1 MYKMKKN
8 CFKNFMSGQ
17 FIMKMI
23 LMLVAVVTGGGMMA
37 VADLVE
43 PQIGD
48 EGVNPASKETV
59 AAKEPVDPNANDRLS
74 PGGNKDG
81 QELTGSQASSTQ
93 LREGGLLDKEWDS
106 EIVKFYPFKTPL
118 LSIVRRMAKTVN
130 IKNWSI
136 SHQRVG
142 GETLDGQVIQKI
154 ETADTIEI
162 NSTNFSGSIRP
173 FYKGTTVF
181 ASGVSGYAPGS
192 QTKTEG
198 TLMLYVIEANG
209 KKAVM
214 QAVNGK
220 PKVSG
225 DTRDN
230 LDNMTC
236 PEIPVGTTFLA
247 GASAASESQLTI
259 TPENFQPRE
268 KEVYVQKKLLNIVFT
283 DDYEKVK
290 KEQPITVADLKT
302 DAIIKYN
309 LRAERTYLLGC
320 KSRFKAETG
329 DGQIE
334 DVYTSEGIINQLTNT
349 YSIGD
354 TYTLG
359 DMIAISKLQFT
370 EFSENDR
377 CFAFCGKNAIERLEN
392 IKLEGSH
399 QNDFINHNEFD
410 LTFKRFKDTFGSI
423 DFVWTQTLDLMGMS
437 DFMVIFDPKASRR
450 YVKIGKKEQTNDMSK
465 GGGEVRD
472 AKRWIHQ
479 EADSVALRGYNSI
492 LVGPADKIAKIA
504 TESLGAIISAKEL
517 PKTPS
522 KGMKVALTQ
531 DYTLK
536 GANSPTDDVK
546 YEAGTVLYYTGTAWT
561 LYAGQDTAQ

>member
-1 MYKMKKN
+1 MKKVMN
-8 CFKNFMSGQ
+8 YFSFQSVL
-17 FIMKMI
+17 KMVLI
-23 LMLVAVVTGGGMMA
+23 LLAVATGGGVLA
-37 VADLVE
+37 LADNVE
-43 PQIGD
+43 PQIGN
-48 EGVNPASKETV
+48 EGVEPASKETV
-59 AAKEPVDPNANDRLS
+59 EAKEPVNPDTNDRLS
-74 PGGNKDG
+74 PGGKKDG
-81 QELTGSQASSTQ
+81 QDLTGSQASSTQ

-106 EIVKFYPFKTPL
+106 EIVKFYPFKTPI

-130 IKNWSI
+130 IKNWSV

-142 GETLDGQVIQKI
+142 GETLDGQVTQKI
-154 ETADTIEI
+154 VAGDTVEI

-173 FYKGTTVF
+173 FYKGTTVIV
-181 ASGVSGYAPGS
+181 SGVPGYKEGS
-192 QTKTEG
+192 KTKTEG

-214 QAVNGK
+214 QAVNGI
-220 PKVSG
+220 PKNEG
-225 DTRDN
+225 DTREN

-236 PEIPVGTTFLA
+236 PEIPVGTTLLA
-247 GASAASESQLTI
+247 ASSAASESQLTI

-268 KEVYVQKKLLNIVFT
+268 KSVYVQKKLLNIVFT

-309 LRAERTYLLGC
+309 LRAERTYLMGI

-349 YSIGD
+349 YAIGD
-354 TYTLG
+354 EYTLS
-359 DMIAISKLQFT
+359 DLIAISKLQFT

-410 LTFKRFKDTFGSI
+410 LSFKRFKDTFGSL
-423 DFVWTQTLDLMGMS
+423 DFIWAQTLDLMGMS

-450 YVKIGKKEQTNDMSK
+450 YVKIGKREQTNDMSK

-492 LVGPADKIAKIA
+492 LVGPASKINKIA
-504 TESLGAIISAKEL
+504 TESLGAIISAAKL
-517 PKTPS
+517 PATPA
-522 KGMKVALTQ
+522 KGMKVALTK
-531 DYTLK
+531 DYVNGET
-536 GANSPTDDVK
+536 T
-546 YEAGTVLYYTGTAWT
+546 YEAGTVYYYDGSAWSV
-561 LYAGQDTAQ
+561 YAGQDVAA

>member
-1 MYKMKKN
+1 MNYFSFQSVLKMV
-8 CFKNFMSGQ
+8 
-17 FIMKMI
+17 
-23 LMLVAVVTGGGMMA
+23 LMLLAVATGGGVLA
-37 VADLVE
+37 LADNVE
-43 PQIGD
+43 PQIGN
-48 EGVNPASKETV
+48 EGVEPASKETV
-59 AAKEPVDPNANDRLS
+59 EAKEPVNPDTNDRLS
-74 PGGNKDG
+74 PGGKKDG
-81 QELTGSQASSTQ
+81 QDLTGSPASSTQ

-106 EIVKFYPFKTPL
+106 EIVKFYPFKTPI

-130 IKNWSI
+130 IKNWSV

-142 GETLDGQVIQKI
+142 GETLDGQVTQKI
-154 ETADTIEI
+154 VAGDTVEI

-173 FYKGTTVF
+173 FYKGTTVIV
-181 ASGVSGYAPGS
+181 SGVPGYKEGS
-192 QTKTEG
+192 KTKTEG

-214 QAVNGK
+214 QAVNGI
-220 PKVSG
+220 PKNEG
-225 DTRDN
+225 DTREN

-236 PEIPVGTTFLA
+236 PEIPVGTTLLA
-247 GASAASESQLTI
+247 ASSAASESQLTI

-268 KEVYVQKKLLNIVFT
+268 KSVYVQKKLLNIVFT

-309 LRAERTYLLGC
+309 LRAERTYLMGI

-349 YSIGD
+349 YAIGD
-354 TYTLG
+354 EYTLS
-359 DMIAISKLQFT
+359 DLIAISKLQFT

-410 LTFKRFKDTFGSI
+410 LSFKRFKDTFGSL
-423 DFVWTQTLDLMGMS
+423 DFIWAQTLDLMGMS

-450 YVKIGKKEQTNDMSK
+450 YVKIGKREQTNDMSK

-492 LVGPADKIAKIA
+492 LVGPASKINKIA
-504 TESLGAIISAKEL
+504 TESLGAIISAAEL
-517 PKTPS
+517 PATPA
-522 KGMKVALTQ
+522 KGMKVALTK
-531 DYTLK
+531 DYVNGET
-536 GANSPTDDVK
+536 T
-546 YEAGTVLYYTGTAWT
+546 YEAGTVYYYDGSAWSV
-561 LYAGQDTAQ
+561 YAGQDVAA

>member
-1 MYKMKKN
+1 MKKVMN
-8 CFKNFMSGQ
+8 YFSFQSVL
-17 FIMKMI
+17 KMV
-23 LMLVAVVTGGGMMA
+23 LMLLAVATGGGVLA
-37 VADLVE
+37 LADNVE
-43 PQIGD
+43 PQIGN
-48 EGVNPASKETV
+48 EGVEPASKETV
-59 AAKEPVDPNANDRLS
+59 EAKEPVNPDTNDRLS
-74 PGGNKDG
+74 PGGKKDG
-81 QELTGSQASSTQ
+81 QDLTGSQASSTQ

-106 EIVKFYPFKTPL
+106 EIVKFYPFKTPI

-130 IKNWSI
+130 IKNWSV

-142 GETLDGQVIQKI
+142 GETLDGQVTQKI
-154 ETADTIEI
+154 VAGDTVEI

-173 FYKGTTVF
+173 FYKGTTVIV
-181 ASGVSGYAPGS
+181 SGVPGYKEGS
-192 QTKTEG
+192 KTKTEG

-214 QAVNGK
+214 QAVNGI
-220 PKVSG
+220 PKNEG
-225 DTRDN
+225 DTREN

-236 PEIPVGTTFLA
+236 PEIPVGTTLLA
-247 GASAASESQLTI
+247 ASSATSESQLTI

-268 KEVYVQKKLLNIVFT
+268 KSVYVQKKLLNIVFT

-309 LRAERTYLLGC
+309 LRAERTYLMGI

-349 YSIGD
+349 YAIGD
-354 TYTLG
+354 EYTLS
-359 DMIAISKLQFT
+359 DLIAISKLQFT

-410 LTFKRFKDTFGSI
+410 LSFKRFKDTFGSL
-423 DFVWTQTLDLMGMS
+423 DFIWAQTLDLMGMS

-450 YVKIGKKEQTNDMSK
+450 YVKIGKREQTNDMSK

-492 LVGPADKIAKIA
+492 LVGPASKINKIA
-504 TESLGAIISAKEL
+504 TESLGAIISAAKL
-517 PKTPS
+517 PATPA
-522 KGMKVALTQ
+522 KGMKVALTK
-531 DYTLK
+531 DYVNDET
-536 GANSPTDDVK
+536 T
-546 YEAGTVLYYTGTAWT
+546 YEAGTVYYYDGSAWSV
-561 LYAGQDTAQ
+561 YAGQDVAA

>member
-1 MYKMKKN
+1 MKKVMN
-8 CFKNFMSGQ
+8 YFSFQSVL
-17 FIMKMI
+17 KMV
-23 LMLVAVVTGGGMMA
+23 LMLLAVATGGGVLA
-37 VADLVE
+37 LADNVE
-43 PQIGD
+43 PQIGN
-48 EGVNPASKETV
+48 EGVEPASKETV
-59 AAKEPVDPNANDRLS
+59 EAKEPVNPEGNDRLS
-74 PGGNKDG
+74 PGGKKDG
-81 QELTGSQASSTQ
+81 QDLTGSQASSTQ

-106 EIVKFYPFKTPL
+106 EIVKFYPFKTPI

-130 IKNWSI
+130 IKNWSV
-136 SHQRVG
+136 SHKRVG
-142 GETLDGQVIQKI
+142 GETLDGQVTQKI
-154 ETADTIEI
+154 VAGDTVEI

-173 FYKGTTVF
+173 FYKGTTVIV
-181 ASGVSGYAPGS
+181 SGVPGYKEGS
-192 QTKTEG
+192 KTKTEG

-214 QAVNGK
+214 QAVNGI
-220 PKVSG
+220 PKNEG
-225 DTRDN
+225 DTREN

-236 PEIPVGTTFLA
+236 PEIPVGTTLLA
-247 GASAASESQLTI
+247 ASSAASESQLTI

-268 KEVYVQKKLLNIVFT
+268 KSVYVQKKLLNIVFT

-309 LRAERTYLLGC
+309 LRAERTYLMGI

-349 YSIGD
+349 YAIGD
-354 TYTLG
+354 EYTLS
-359 DMIAISKLQFT
+359 DLIAISKLQFT

-410 LTFKRFKDTFGSI
+410 LSFKRFKDTFGSL
-423 DFVWTQTLDLMGMS
+423 DFIWAQTLDLMGMS

-450 YVKIGKKEQTNDMSK
+450 YVKIGKREQTNDMSK

-492 LVGPADKIAKIA
+492 LVGPASKINKIA
-504 TESLGAIISAKEL
+504 TESLGAIISAAKL
-517 PKTPS
+517 PATPA
-522 KGMKVALTQ
+522 KGMKVALTK
-531 DYTLK
+531 DYVNGET
-536 GANSPTDDVK
+536 T
-546 YEAGTVLYYTGTAWT
+546 YEAGTVYYYDGSAWSV
-561 LYAGQDTAQ
+561 YAGQDVAA

>member
-1 MYKMKKN
+1 MNYFSFQSVLKMV
-8 CFKNFMSGQ
+8 
-17 FIMKMI
+17 
-23 LMLVAVVTGGGMMA
+23 LMLLAVATGGGVLA
-37 VADLVE
+37 LADNVE
-43 PQIGD
+43 PQIGN
-48 EGVNPASKETV
+48 EGVEPASKETV
-59 AAKEPVDPNANDRLS
+59 EAKEPVNPDTNDRLS
-74 PGGNKDG
+74 PGGKKDG
-81 QELTGSQASSTQ
+81 QDLTGSQASSTQ

-106 EIVKFYPFKTPL
+106 EIVKFYPFKTPI

-130 IKNWSI
+130 IKNWSV

-142 GETLDGQVIQKI
+142 GETLDGQVTQKI
-154 ETADTIEI
+154 VAGDTVEI

-173 FYKGTTVF
+173 FYKGTTVIVT
-181 ASGVSGYAPGS
+181 GVPGYKEGS
-192 QTKTEG
+192 KTKTEG

-214 QAVNGK
+214 QAVNGI
-220 PKVSG
+220 PKNEG
-225 DTRDN
+225 DTREN

-236 PEIPVGTTFLA
+236 PEIPVGTTLLA
-247 GASAASESQLTI
+247 ASSAASESQLTI

-268 KEVYVQKKLLNIVFT
+268 KSVYVQKKLLNIVFT

-309 LRAERTYLLGC
+309 LRAERTYLMGI

-349 YSIGD
+349 YAIGD
-354 TYTLG
+354 EYTLS
-359 DMIAISKLQFT
+359 DLIAISKLQFT

-410 LTFKRFKDTFGSI
+410 LSFKRFKDTFGSL
-423 DFVWTQTLDLMGMS
+423 DFIWAQTLDLMGMS

-450 YVKIGKKEQTNDMSK
+450 YVKIGKREQTNDMSK

-492 LVGPADKIAKIA
+492 LVGPASKINKIA
-504 TESLGAIISAKEL
+504 TESLGAIISAAEL
-517 PKTPS
+517 PATPA
-522 KGMKVALTQ
+522 KGMKVALTK
-531 DYTLK
+531 DYVNGET
-536 GANSPTDDVK
+536 T
-546 YEAGTVLYYTGTAWT
+546 YEAGTVYYYDGSAWSV
-561 LYAGQDTAQ
+561 YAGQDVAA

>member
-17 FIMKMI
+17 FVFKMI
-23 LMLVAVVTGGGMMA
+23 LMLLAVVTGGGVMA
-37 VADLVE
+37 TADLVE

-81 QELTGSQASSTQ
+81 QDLTGSQASSTQ
-93 LREGGLLDKEWDS
+93 LREGGMLDKEWDS

-142 GETLDGQVIQKI
+142 GETLDGQIIQKI

-162 NSTNFSGSIRP
+162 NPTNFSGSIRP

-504 TESLGAIISAKEL
+504 TESLGVIISAKEL
-517 PKTPS
+517 PKNPS

>member
-1 MYKMKKN
+1 MKKVMN
-8 CFKNFMSGQ
+8 YFSFQSVL
-17 FIMKMI
+17 KMV
-23 LMLVAVVTGGGMMA
+23 LMLLAVATGGGVLA
-37 VADLVE
+37 LADNVE
-43 PQIGD
+43 PQIGN
-48 EGVNPASKETV
+48 EGVDPASKETV
-59 AAKEPVDPNANDRLS
+59 DAKEPVNPDTNDRLS
-74 PGGNKDG
+74 PGGKKDG
-81 QELTGSQASSTQ
+81 QDLTGSQASSTQ

-106 EIVKFYPFKTPL
+106 EIVKFYPFKTPI

-130 IKNWSI
+130 IKNWSV

-142 GETLDGQVIQKI
+142 GETLDGQVTQKI
-154 ETADTIEI
+154 VAGDTVEI

-173 FYKGTTVF
+173 FYKGTTVIV
-181 ASGVSGYAPGS
+181 SGVPGYKEGS
-192 QTKTEG
+192 KTKTEG

-214 QAVNGK
+214 QAVNGI
-220 PKVSG
+220 PKNEG
-225 DTRDN
+225 DTREN

-236 PEIPVGTTFLA
+236 PEIPVGTTLLA
-247 GASAASESQLTI
+247 ASSAASESQLTI

-268 KEVYVQKKLLNIVFT
+268 KSVYVQKKLLNIVFT

-309 LRAERTYLLGC
+309 LRAERTYLMGI

-349 YSIGD
+349 YAIGD
-354 TYTLG
+354 EYTLS
-359 DMIAISKLQFT
+359 DLIAISKLQFT

-410 LTFKRFKDTFGSI
+410 LSFKRFKDTFGSL
-423 DFVWTQTLDLMGMS
+423 DFIWAQTLDLMGMS

-450 YVKIGKKEQTNDMSK
+450 YVKIGKREQTNDMSK

-492 LVGPADKIAKIA
+492 LVGPASKINKIA
-504 TESLGAIISAKEL
+504 TEFFGAIISAAAL
-517 PKTPS
+517 PATPS
-522 KGMKVALTQ
+522 KGMKVALTK
-531 DYTLK
+531 DYVNGET
-536 GANSPTDDVK
+536 T
-546 YEAGTVLYYTGTAWT
+546 YEAGTVYYYDGSAWSVYTG
-561 LYAGQDTAQ
+561 QDVAA

>member
-1 MYKMKKN
+1 MKKVMN
-8 CFKNFMSGQ
+8 YFSFQSVL
-17 FIMKMI
+17 KMV
-23 LMLVAVVTGGGMMA
+23 LMLLAVVTGGGVLA
-37 VADLVE
+37 LADNVE
-43 PQIGD
+43 PQIGN
-48 EGVNPASKETV
+48 EGVEPASKETV
-59 AAKEPVDPNANDRLS
+59 EAKEPVNPEGNDRLS
-74 PGGNKDG
+74 PGGKKDG
-81 QELTGSQASSTQ
+81 QDLTGSQASSTQ

-106 EIVKFYPFKTPL
+106 EIVKFYPFKTPI

-130 IKNWSI
+130 IKNWSV

-142 GETLDGQVIQKI
+142 GETLDGQVTQKI
-154 ETADTIEI
+154 VAGDTVEI

-173 FYKGTTVF
+173 FYKGTTVIV
-181 ASGVSGYAPGS
+181 SGVPGYKEGS
-192 QTKTEG
+192 KTKTEG

-214 QAVNGK
+214 QAVNGI
-220 PKVSG
+220 PKNEG
-225 DTRDN
+225 DTREN

-236 PEIPVGTTFLA
+236 PEIPVGTTLLA
-247 GASAASESQLTI
+247 ASSAASESQLTI

-268 KEVYVQKKLLNIVFT
+268 KSVYVQKKLLNIVFT

-309 LRAERTYLLGC
+309 LRAERTYLMGI

-349 YSIGD
+349 YAIGD
-354 TYTLG
+354 EYTLS
-359 DMIAISKLQFT
+359 DLIAISKLQFT

-410 LTFKRFKDTFGSI
+410 LSFKRFKDTFGSL
-423 DFVWTQTLDLMGMS
+423 DFIWAQTLDLMGMS

-450 YVKIGKKEQTNDMSK
+450 YVKIGKREQTNDMSK

-492 LVGPADKIAKIA
+492 LVGPASKINKIA
-504 TESLGAIISAKEL
+504 TESLGAIISAAEL
-517 PKTPS
+517 PATPT
-522 KGMKVALTQ
+522 KGMKVALTK
-531 DYTLK
+531 DYTK
-536 GANSPTDDVK
+536 GETT
-546 YEAGTVLYYTGTAWT
+546 YEAGTVYYYDGSAWSV
-561 LYAGQDTAQ
+561 YAGQDVAA

>member
-1 MYKMKKN
+1 MKKVMN
-8 CFKNFMSGQ
+8 YFSFQSVL
-17 FIMKMI
+17 KMV
-23 LMLVAVVTGGGMMA
+23 LMLLAVATGGGVLA
-37 VADLVE
+37 LADNVE
-43 PQIGD
+43 PQIGN
-48 EGVNPASKETV
+48 EGVEPASKETV
-59 AAKEPVDPNANDRLS
+59 EAKEPVNPEGNDRLS
-74 PGGNKDG
+74 PGGKKDG
-81 QELTGSQASSTQ
+81 QDLTGSQASSTQ

-106 EIVKFYPFKTPL
+106 EIVKFYPFKTPI

-130 IKNWSI
+130 IKNWSV

-142 GETLDGQVIQKI
+142 GETLDGQVTQKI
-154 ETADTIEI
+154 VAGDTVEI

-173 FYKGTTVF
+173 FYKGTTVIV
-181 ASGVSGYAPGS
+181 SGVPGYKEGS
-192 QTKTEG
+192 KTKTEG

-214 QAVNGK
+214 QAVNGI
-220 PKVSG
+220 PKNEG
-225 DTRDN
+225 DTREN

-236 PEIPVGTTFLA
+236 PEIPVGTTLLA
-247 GASAASESQLTI
+247 ASSAASESQLTI

-268 KEVYVQKKLLNIVFT
+268 KSVYVQKKLLNIVFT

-290 KEQPITVADLKT
+290 KKQPITVADLKT

-309 LRAERTYLLGC
+309 LRAERTYLMGI

-349 YSIGD
+349 YAIGD
-354 TYTLG
+354 EYTLS
-359 DMIAISKLQFT
+359 DLIAISKLQFT

-410 LTFKRFKDTFGSI
+410 LSFKRFKDTFGSL
-423 DFVWTQTLDLMGMS
+423 DFIWAQTLDLMGMS

-450 YVKIGKKEQTNDMSK
+450 YVKIGKREQTNDMSK

-492 LVGPADKIAKIA
+492 LVGPASKINKIA
-504 TESLGAIISAKEL
+504 TESFGAIISAAEL
-517 PKTPS
+517 PATPA
-522 KGMKVALTQ
+522 KGMKVALTK
-531 DYTLK
+531 DYVNGET
-536 GANSPTDDVK
+536 T
-546 YEAGTVLYYTGTAWT
+546 YEAGTVYYYDGSAWSVYTG
-561 LYAGQDTAQ
+561 QDVAV

>member
-1 MYKMKKN
+1 MKKVMN
-8 CFKNFMSGQ
+8 YFSFQSVL
-17 FIMKMI
+17 KMV
-23 LMLVAVVTGGGMMA
+23 LMLLAVATGGGVLA
-37 VADLVE
+37 LADNVE
-43 PQIGD
+43 PQIGN
-48 EGVNPASKETV
+48 EGVEPASKETV
-59 AAKEPVDPNANDRLS
+59 EAKEPVNPEGNDRLS
-74 PGGNKDG
+74 PGGKKDG
-81 QELTGSQASSTQ
+81 QNLTGSQASSTQ

-106 EIVKFYPFKTPL
+106 EIVKFYPFKTPI

-130 IKNWSI
+130 IKNWSV

-142 GETLDGQVIQKI
+142 GETLDGQVTQKI
-154 ETADTIEI
+154 VAGDTVEI

-173 FYKGTTVF
+173 FYKGTTVIV
-181 ASGVSGYAPGS
+181 SGVPGYKEGS
-192 QTKTEG
+192 KTKTEG

-214 QAVNGK
+214 QAVNGI
-220 PKVSG
+220 PKNEG
-225 DTRDN
+225 DTREN

-236 PEIPVGTTFLA
+236 PEIPVGTTLLA
-247 GASAASESQLTI
+247 ASSAASESQLTI

-268 KEVYVQKKLLNIVFT
+268 KSVYVQKKLLNIVFT

-309 LRAERTYLLGC
+309 LRAERTYLMGI

-349 YSIGD
+349 YAIGD
-354 TYTLG
+354 EYTLS
-359 DMIAISKLQFT
+359 DLIAISKLQFT

-399 QNDFINHNEFD
+399 RNDFINHNEFD
-410 LTFKRFKDTFGSI
+410 LSFKRFKDTFGSL
-423 DFVWTQTLDLMGMS
+423 DFIWAQTLDLMGMS

-450 YVKIGKKEQTNDMSK
+450 YVKIGKREQTNDMSK

-492 LVGPADKIAKIA
+492 LVGPASKINKIA
-504 TESLGAIISAKEL
+504 TESLGAIISAAKL
-517 PKTPS
+517 PATPAE
-522 KGMKVALTQ
+522 GMKVALTK
-531 DYTLK
+531 DYVNGET
-536 GANSPTDDVK
+536 T
-546 YEAGTVLYYTGTAWT
+546 YEAGTVYYYDGSAWSV
-561 LYAGQDTAQ
+561 YAGQDVAA

>member
-1 MYKMKKN
+1 MKKVMN
-8 CFKNFMSGQ
+8 YFSFQSVL
-17 FIMKMI
+17 KMA
-23 LMLVAVVTGGGMMA
+23 LMLLAVATGGGVLA
-37 VADLVE
+37 LADNVE
-43 PQIGD
+43 PQIGN
-48 EGVNPASKETV
+48 EGVEPASKETV
-59 AAKEPVDPNANDRLS
+59 EAKEPVNPDTNDRLS
-74 PGGNKDG
+74 PGGKKDG
-81 QELTGSQASSTQ
+81 QDLTGSQASSTQ

-106 EIVKFYPFKTPL
+106 EIVKFYPFKTPI

-130 IKNWSI
+130 IKNWSV

-142 GETLDGQVIQKI
+142 GETLDGQVTQKI
-154 ETADTIEI
+154 VAGDTVEI

-173 FYKGTTVF
+173 FYKGTTVIV
-181 ASGVSGYAPGS
+181 SGVPGYKEGS
-192 QTKTEG
+192 KTKTEG

-214 QAVNGK
+214 QAVNGI
-220 PKVSG
+220 PKNEG
-225 DTRDN
+225 DTREN

-236 PEIPVGTTFLA
+236 PEIPVGTTLLA
-247 GASAASESQLTI
+247 ASSAASESQLTI

-268 KEVYVQKKLLNIVFT
+268 KSVYVQKKLLNIVFT

-309 LRAERTYLLGC
+309 LRAERTYLMGI

-349 YSIGD
+349 YAIGD
-354 TYTLG
+354 EYTLS
-359 DMIAISKLQFT
+359 DLIAISKLQFT

-410 LTFKRFKDTFGSI
+410 LSFKRFKDTFGSL
-423 DFVWTQTLDLMGMS
+423 DFIWAQTLDLMGMS

-450 YVKIGKKEQTNDMSK
+450 YVKIGKREQTNDMSK

-492 LVGPADKIAKIA
+492 LVGPASKINKIA
-504 TESLGAIISAKEL
+504 TESLGAIISAAEL
-517 PKTPS
+517 PATPA
-522 KGMKVALTQ
+522 KGMKVALTK
-531 DYTLK
+531 DYVYGET
-536 GANSPTDDVK
+536 T
-546 YEAGTVLYYTGTAWT
+546 YEAGTVYYYDGSAWSV
-561 LYAGQDTAQ
+561 YAGQDVAA

>member
-1 MYKMKKN
+1 MKKVMN
-8 CFKNFMSGQ
+8 YFSFQSVL
-17 FIMKMI
+17 KMV
-23 LMLVAVVTGGGMMA
+23 LMLLAVATGGGVLA
-37 VADLVE
+37 LADNVE
-43 PQIGD
+43 PQIGN
-48 EGVNPASKETV
+48 EGVEPASKETV
-59 AAKEPVDPNANDRLS
+59 EAKEPVNPDTNDRLS
-74 PGGNKDG
+74 PGDKKDG
-81 QELTGSQASSTQ
+81 QDLTGSQASSTQ

-106 EIVKFYPFKTPL
+106 EIVKFYPFKTPI

-130 IKNWSI
+130 IKNWSV

-142 GETLDGQVIQKI
+142 GETLDGQVTQKI
-154 ETADTIEI
+154 VAGDTVEI

-173 FYKGTTVF
+173 FYKGTTVIV
-181 ASGVSGYAPGS
+181 SGVPGYKEGS
-192 QTKTEG
+192 KTKTEG

-214 QAVNGK
+214 QAVNGI
-220 PKVSG
+220 PKNEG
-225 DTRDN
+225 DTREN

-236 PEIPVGTTFLA
+236 PEIPVGTTLLA
-247 GASAASESQLTI
+247 ASSAASESQLTI

-268 KEVYVQKKLLNIVFT
+268 KSVYVQKKLLNIVFT

-309 LRAERTYLLGC
+309 LRAERTYLMGI

-349 YSIGD
+349 YAIGD
-354 TYTLG
+354 EYTLS
-359 DMIAISKLQFT
+359 DLIAISKLQFT

-410 LTFKRFKDTFGSI
+410 LSFKRFKDTFGSL
-423 DFVWTQTLDLMGMS
+423 DFIWAQTLDLMGMS

-450 YVKIGKKEQTNDMSK
+450 YVKIGKREQTNDMSK

-492 LVGPADKIAKIA
+492 LVGPASKINKIA
-504 TESLGAIISAKEL
+504 TESLGAIISAAKL
-517 PKTPS
+517 PATPA
-522 KGMKVALTQ
+522 KGMKVALTK
-531 DYTLK
+531 DYVNGET
-536 GANSPTDDVK
+536 T
-546 YEAGTVLYYTGTAWT
+546 YEAGTVYYHDGSAWSV
-561 LYAGQDTAQ
+561 YAGQDVAA

>member
-1 MYKMKKN
+1 MNYFSFQSVLKMV
-8 CFKNFMSGQ
+8 
-17 FIMKMI
+17 
-23 LMLVAVVTGGGMMA
+23 LMLLAVVTGGGILA
-37 VADLVE
+37 LADNVE
-43 PQIGD
+43 PQIGN
-48 EGVNPASKETV
+48 EGVEPASKETV
-59 AAKEPVDPNANDRLS
+59 EAKEPVNPEGNDRLS
-74 PGGNKDG
+74 PGGKKDG
-81 QELTGSQASSTQ
+81 QDLTGSQASSTQ

-106 EIVKFYPFKTPL
+106 EIVKFYPFKTPI
-118 LSIVRRMAKTVN
+118 LSIVRQMAKLVN
-130 IKNWSI
+130 IKNWSV

-142 GETLDGQVIQKI
+142 GETLDGQVTQKI
-154 ETADTIEI
+154 VAGDTVEI

-173 FYKGTTVF
+173 FYKGTTVIV
-181 ASGVSGYAPGS
+181 SGVAGYKEGS
-192 QTKTEG
+192 KTKTEG

-214 QAVNGK
+214 QAVNGI
-220 PKVSG
+220 PKNEG
-225 DTRDN
+225 DTREN

-236 PEIPVGTTFLA
+236 PEIPVGTTLLA
-247 GASAASESQLTI
+247 ASSAASESQLTI

-268 KEVYVQKKLLNIVFT
+268 KSVYVQKKLLNIVFT

-309 LRAERTYLLGC
+309 LRAERTYLMGI

-349 YSIGD
+349 YAIGD
-354 TYTLG
+354 EYTLS
-359 DMIAISKLQFT
+359 DLIAISKLQFT

-410 LTFKRFKDTFGSI
+410 LSFKRFKDTFGSI
-423 DFVWTQTLDLMGMS
+423 DFIWAQTLDLMGMS

-450 YVKIGKKEQTNDMSK
+450 YVKIGKREQTNDMSK

-492 LVGPADKIAKIA
+492 LVGPASKINKIA
-504 TESLGAIISAKEL
+504 TESLGAIISAAKL
-517 PKTPS
+517 PDTPT
-522 KGMKVALTQ
+522 KGMKVALTK
-531 DYTLK
+531 DYTK
-536 GANSPTDDVK
+536 GETT
-546 YEAGTVLYYTGTAWT
+546 YEAGTVYYYDGSAWSV
-561 LYAGQDTAQ
+561 YAGQDVAA

>member
-1 MYKMKKN
+1 MKKVMN
-8 CFKNFMSGQ
+8 YFSFQSVL
-17 FIMKMI
+17 KMV
-23 LMLVAVVTGGGMMA
+23 LMLLAVATGGGVLA
-37 VADLVE
+37 LADNVE
-43 PQIGD
+43 PQIGN
-48 EGVNPASKETV
+48 EGVEPASKETV
-59 AAKEPVDPNANDRLS
+59 EAKEPVNPDTNDRLS
-74 PGGNKDG
+74 PGGKKDG
-81 QELTGSQASSTQ
+81 QDLTGSQASSTQ
-93 LREGGLLDKEWDS
+93 LREGGLLEKEWDS
-106 EIVKFYPFKTPL
+106 EIVKFYPFKTPI
-118 LSIVRRMAKTVN
+118 LSIVRQMAKTVN
-130 IKNWSI
+130 IKNWSV

-142 GETLDGQVIQKI
+142 GETLDGQVTQKI
-154 ETADTIEI
+154 VAGDTVEI

-173 FYKGTTVF
+173 FYKGTTVIV
-181 ASGVSGYAPGS
+181 SGVPGYKEGS
-192 QTKTEG
+192 KTKTEG
-198 TLMLYVIEANG
+198 TLMLYVIESNG

-214 QAVNGK
+214 QAVNGI
-220 PKVSG
+220 PKNEG
-225 DTRDN
+225 DTREN

-236 PEIPVGTTFLA
+236 PEIPVGTTLLA
-247 GASAASESQLTI
+247 ASSAASESQLTI

-268 KEVYVQKKLLNIVFT
+268 KSVYVQKKLLNIVFT

-309 LRAERTYLLGC
+309 LRAERTYLMGI

-349 YSIGD
+349 YAIGD
-354 TYTLG
+354 EYTLS
-359 DMIAISKLQFT
+359 DLIAISKLQFT
-370 EFSENDR
+370 EFSENNR

-410 LTFKRFKDTFGSI
+410 LSFKRFKDTFGSI
-423 DFVWTQTLDLMGMS
+423 DFIWAQTLDLMGLS

-450 YVKIGKKEQTNDMSK
+450 YVKIGKREQTNDMSK

-492 LVGPADKIAKIA
+492 LVGPASKINKIA
-504 TESLGAIISAKEL
+504 TESLGAIISAAKL
-517 PKTPS
+517 PATPA
-522 KGMKVALTQ
+522 KGMKVALTK
-531 DYTLK
+531 DYVN
-536 GANSPTDDVK
+536 GATT
-546 YEAGTVLYYTGTAWT
+546 YEAGTVYYYDGSAWSV
-561 LYAGQDTAQ
+561 YAGQDVAS

>member
-1 MYKMKKN
+1 MKKVMN
-8 CFKNFMSGQ
+8 YFSFQSVL
-17 FIMKMI
+17 KMV
-23 LMLVAVVTGGGMMA
+23 LMLLAVATGGGVLA
-37 VADLVE
+37 LADNVE
-43 PQIGD
+43 PQIGN
-48 EGVNPASKETV
+48 EGVEPASKETV
-59 AAKEPVDPNANDRLS
+59 AAKEPVNPDTNDRLS
-74 PGGNKDG
+74 PGSKKDG
-81 QELTGSQASSTQ
+81 QDLTGSQASSTQ

-106 EIVKFYPFKTPL
+106 EIVKFYPFKTPI

-130 IKNWSI
+130 IKNWSV

-142 GETLDGQVIQKI
+142 GETLDGQVTQKI
-154 ETADTIEI
+154 VAGDTVEI

-173 FYKGTTVF
+173 FYKGTTVIV
-181 ASGVSGYAPGS
+181 SGVPGYKEGS
-192 QTKTEG
+192 KTKTEG

-214 QAVNGK
+214 QAVNGI
-220 PKVSG
+220 PKNEG
-225 DTRDN
+225 DTREN

-236 PEIPVGTTFLA
+236 PEIPVGTTLLA
-247 GASAASESQLTI
+247 ASSAASESQLTI

-268 KEVYVQKKLLNIVFT
+268 KSVYVQKKLLNIVFT

-309 LRAERTYLLGC
+309 LRAERTYLMGI

-349 YSIGD
+349 YAIGD
-354 TYTLG
+354 EYTLS
-359 DMIAISKLQFT
+359 DLIAISKLQFT

-410 LTFKRFKDTFGSI
+410 LSFKRFKDTFGSL
-423 DFVWTQTLDLMGMS
+423 DFIWAQTLDLMGMS

-450 YVKIGKKEQTNDMSK
+450 YVKIGKREQTNDMSK

-492 LVGPADKIAKIA
+492 LVGPASKINKIA
-504 TESLGAIISAKEL
+504 TESLGAIISAAEL
-517 PKTPS
+517 PATPA
-522 KGMKVALTQ
+522 KGMKVALTK
-531 DYTLK
+531 DYVNGET
-536 GANSPTDDVK
+536 T
-546 YEAGTVLYYTGTAWT
+546 YEAGTVYYYDGSAWSV
-561 LYAGQDTAQ
+561 YAGQDVAA

>member
-1 MYKMKKN
+1 MKKVMN
-8 CFKNFMSGQ
+8 YFSFQSVL
-17 FIMKMI
+17 KMV
-23 LMLVAVVTGGGMMA
+23 LMLLAVATGGGVLA
-37 VADLVE
+37 LADNVE
-43 PQIGD
+43 PQIGN
-48 EGVNPASKETV
+48 EGVEPASKETV
-59 AAKEPVDPNANDRLS
+59 EAKEPVNPEGNDRLS
-74 PGGNKDG
+74 PGGKKDG
-81 QELTGSQASSTQ
+81 QDITGSQASSTQ

-106 EIVKFYPFKTPL
+106 EIVKFYPFKTPI

-130 IKNWSI
+130 IKNWSV

-142 GETLDGQVIQKI
+142 GETLDGQVTQKI
-154 ETADTIEI
+154 VAGDTVEI

-173 FYKGTTVF
+173 FYKGTTVIV
-181 ASGVSGYAPGS
+181 SGVPGYKEGS
-192 QTKTEG
+192 KTKTEG

-214 QAVNGK
+214 QAVNGI
-220 PKVSG
+220 PKNEG
-225 DTRDN
+225 DTREN

-236 PEIPVGTTFLA
+236 PEIPVGTTLLA
-247 GASAASESQLTI
+247 ASSAASESQLTI

-268 KEVYVQKKLLNIVFT
+268 KSVYVQKKLLNIVFT

-309 LRAERTYLLGC
+309 LRAERTYLMGT

-349 YSIGD
+349 YAIGD
-354 TYTLG
+354 EYTLS
-359 DMIAISKLQFT
+359 DLIAISKLQFT

-410 LTFKRFKDTFGSI
+410 LSFKRFKDTFGSL
-423 DFVWTQTLDLMGMS
+423 DFIWAQTLDLMGMS

-450 YVKIGKKEQTNDMSK
+450 YVKIGKREQTNDMSK

-492 LVGPADKIAKIA
+492 LVGPASKINKIA
-504 TESLGAIISAKEL
+504 TESLGAIISAAEL
-517 PKTPS
+517 PATPA
-522 KGMKVALTQ
+522 KGMKVALTK
-531 DYTLK
+531 DYVNGET
-536 GANSPTDDVK
+536 T
-546 YEAGTVLYYTGTAWT
+546 YEAGTVYYYDGSAWSV
-561 LYAGQDTAQ
+561 YAGQDVAA

>member
-1 MYKMKKN
+1 MKKVMN
-8 CFKNFMSGQ
+8 YFSFQSVL
-17 FIMKMI
+17 KMV
-23 LMLVAVVTGGGMMA
+23 LMLLAVVTGGGVLA
-37 VADLVE
+37 LADNVE
-43 PQIGD
+43 PQIGN
-48 EGVNPASKETV
+48 EGVEPASKETV
-59 AAKEPVDPNANDRLS
+59 EAKEPVNPEGNDRLS
-74 PGGNKDG
+74 PGGKKDG
-81 QELTGSQASSTQ
+81 QDLTGSQASSTQ

-106 EIVKFYPFKTPL
+106 EIVKFYPFKTPI

-130 IKNWSI
+130 IKNWSV

-142 GETLDGQVIQKI
+142 GETLDGQVTQKI
-154 ETADTIEI
+154 AAGDTVEI

-173 FYKGTTVF
+173 FYKGTTVIV
-181 ASGVSGYAPGS
+181 SGVPGYKEGS
-192 QTKTEG
+192 KTKTEG

-214 QAVNGK
+214 QAVNGI
-220 PKVSG
+220 PKNEG
-225 DTRDN
+225 DTREN

-236 PEIPVGTTFLA
+236 PEIPVGTTLLA
-247 GASAASESQLTI
+247 ASSAASESQLTI

-268 KEVYVQKKLLNIVFT
+268 KSVYVQKKLLNIVFT

-309 LRAERTYLLGC
+309 LRAERTYLMGI

-349 YSIGD
+349 YAIGD
-354 TYTLG
+354 EYTLS
-359 DMIAISKLQFT
+359 DLIAISKLQFT

-410 LTFKRFKDTFGSI
+410 LSFKRFKDTFGSL
-423 DFVWTQTLDLMGMS
+423 DFIWAQTLDLMGMS

-450 YVKIGKKEQTNDMSK
+450 YVKIGKREQTNDMSK

-492 LVGPADKIAKIA
+492 LVGPASKINKIA
-504 TESLGAIISAKEL
+504 TESLGAIISAAKL
-517 PKTPS
+517 PDTPT
-522 KGMKVALTQ
+522 KGMKVALTK
-531 DYTLK
+531 DYTK
-536 GANSPTDDVK
+536 GETT
-546 YEAGTVLYYTGTAWT
+546 YEAGTVYYYDGSAWSV
-561 LYAGQDTAQ
+561 YAGQDVAA

>member
-1 MYKMKKN
+1 MKKVMN
-8 CFKNFMSGQ
+8 YFSFQSVL
-17 FIMKMI
+17 KMV
-23 LMLVAVVTGGGMMA
+23 LMLLAVVTGGGILA
-37 VADLVE
+37 LADNVE
-43 PQIGD
+43 PQIGN
-48 EGVNPASKETV
+48 EGVEPASKETV
-59 AAKEPVDPNANDRLS
+59 EAKEPVNPEGNDRLS
-74 PGGNKDG
+74 PGGKKDG
-81 QELTGSQASSTQ
+81 QDLTGSQASSTQ

-106 EIVKFYPFKTPL
+106 EIVKFYPFKTPI

-130 IKNWSI
+130 IKNWSV

-142 GETLDGQVIQKI
+142 GETLDGQVTQKI
-154 ETADTIEI
+154 VAGDTVEI

-173 FYKGTTVF
+173 FYKGTTVIV
-181 ASGVSGYAPGS
+181 SGVAGYKEGS
-192 QTKTEG
+192 KTKTEG

-214 QAVNGK
+214 QAVNGI
-220 PKVSG
+220 PKNEG
-225 DTRDN
+225 DTREN

-236 PEIPVGTTFLA
+236 PEIPVGTTLLA
-247 GASAASESQLTI
+247 ASSAASESQLTI

-268 KEVYVQKKLLNIVFT
+268 KSVYVQKKLLNIVFT

-309 LRAERTYLLGC
+309 LRAERTYLMGI

-349 YSIGD
+349 YAIGD
-354 TYTLG
+354 EYTLS
-359 DMIAISKLQFT
+359 DLIAISKLQFT

-410 LTFKRFKDTFGSI
+410 LSFKRFKDTFGSI
-423 DFVWTQTLDLMGMS
+423 DFIWAQTLDLMGMS

-450 YVKIGKKEQTNDMSK
+450 YVKIGKREQTNDMSK

-492 LVGPADKIAKIA
+492 LVGPASKINKIA
-504 TESLGAIISAKEL
+504 TESLGAIISAAKL
-517 PKTPS
+517 PDTPT
-522 KGMKVALTQ
+522 KGMKVALTK
-531 DYTLK
+531 DYTK
-536 GANSPTDDVK
+536 GETT
-546 YEAGTVLYYTGTAWT
+546 YEAGTVYYYDGSAWSV
-561 LYAGQDTAQ
+561 YAGQDVAA

>member
-1 MYKMKKN
+1 MKKVIN
-8 CFKNFMSGQ
+8 YFSNHQ
-17 FIMKMI
+17 FVFKMI
-23 LMLVAVVTGGGMMA
+23 LMLLAIATGGGAMA
-37 VADLVE
+37 MADLTE
-43 PQIGD
+43 TQIGD
-48 EGVNPASKETV
+48 EGVDPASKAKV
-59 AAKEPVDPNANDRLS
+59 AEKEPVDKNTSDRLS
-74 PGGNKDG
+74 PGGKKDG

-118 LSIVRRMAKTVN
+118 LSIVRRMAKTVQ
-130 IKNWSI
+130 IKNWNI

-142 GETLDGQVIQKI
+142 GETLDGQTTAKI
-154 ETADTIEI
+154 TEGDTIEI
-162 NSTNFSGSIRP
+162 NSSNFSGSIRP

-181 ASGVSGYAPGS
+181 ASGVAGYAEGS
-192 QTKTEG
+192 QEKREG

-220 PKVSG
+220 PKTAG
-225 DTRDN
+225 DSRIN
-230 LDNMTC
+230 LDNMQC
-236 PEIPVGTTFLA
+236 PEIPIGTTFLA

-334 DVYTSEGIINQLTNT
+334 DVFTSEGIINQLTNT
-349 YSIGD
+349 YGIGD
-354 TYTLG
+354 EYTLG

-410 LTFKRFKDTFGSI
+410 LSFKRFKDTFGSI

-492 LVGPADKIAKIA
+492 LVGPAKKIAQIA
-504 TESLGAIISAKEL
+504 TESLGAIMSAKTL
-517 PKTPS
+517 PETPS

-531 DYTLK
+531 DYTVK
-536 GANSPTDDVK
+536 GSNSPTDDK
-546 YEAGTVLYYTGTAWT
+546 TYEKGTVYYYTGSAWVIYT
-561 LYAGQDTAQ
+561 GQDTAQ

>member
-1 MYKMKKN
+1 MKKVIN
-8 CFKNFMSGQ
+8 YFSNSQ
-17 FIMKMI
+17 FVCKMI
-23 LMLVAVVTGGGMMA
+23 LMLLAVVTGGGVLAMA
-37 VADLVE
+37 DNVE
-43 PQIGD
+43 PQIGN

-59 AAKEPVDPNANDRLS
+59 EGKEPVDKNANDRLS

-81 QELTGSQASSTQ
+81 QDLTGSQASSTQ
-93 LREGGLLDKEWDS
+93 LREGGLLDKEWDT
-106 EIVKFYPFKTPL
+106 EIVKFYPYKTPL

-130 IKNWSI
+130 IKNWNV

-142 GETLDGQVIQKI
+142 GETLDGQVTAKI
-154 ETADTIEI
+154 ASADTIEI
-162 NSTNFSGSIRP
+162 NSSNFSGSIRP

-181 ASGVSGYAPGS
+181 ASGVAGYEEGS
-192 QTKTEG
+192 TTKREG

-220 PKVSG
+220 PKNPG
-225 DTRDN
+225 DTRIN

-236 PEIPVGTTFLA
+236 PDIPVGTTFLA

-309 LRAERTYLLGC
+309 LRAERTYLMGV

-334 DVYTSEGIINQLTNT
+334 DVFTSEGIINQLTNT
-349 YSIGD
+349 YAIGSA
-354 TYTLG
+354 YTLG
-359 DMIAISKLQFT
+359 DLIAISKLQFT

-410 LTFKRFKDTFGSI
+410 LSFKRFKDTFGTI

-450 YVKIGKKEQTNDMSK
+450 YVKIGKREQTNDMSK

-492 LVGPADKIAKIA
+492 LVGPSDKIAQIA
-504 TESLGAIISAKEL
+504 TESLGAIISSKEL
-517 PKTPS
+517 PATPS

-531 DYTLK
+531 DYTKK
-536 GANSPTDDVK
+536 GSNSPTDDVK

-561 LYAGQDTAQ
+561 LYTGQDTAQ

>member
-1 MYKMKKN
+1 MKIVMNYFSFQSVLKMV
-8 CFKNFMSGQ
+8 
-17 FIMKMI
+17 
-23 LMLVAVVTGGGMMA
+23 LMLLAVATGGGVLA
-37 VADLVE
+37 LADNVE
-43 PQIGD
+43 PQIGN
-48 EGVNPASKETV
+48 EGVEPASKETV
-59 AAKEPVDPNANDRLS
+59 EAKEPVNPDTNDRLS
-74 PGGNKDG
+74 PGGKKDG
-81 QELTGSQASSTQ
+81 QDLTGSQASSTQ

-106 EIVKFYPFKTPL
+106 EIVKFYPFKTPI

-130 IKNWSI
+130 IKNWSV

-142 GETLDGQVIQKI
+142 GETLDGQVTQKI
-154 ETADTIEI
+154 VAGDTVEI

-173 FYKGTTVF
+173 FYKGTTVIV
-181 ASGVSGYAPGS
+181 SGVPGYKEGS
-192 QTKTEG
+192 KTKTEG

-214 QAVNGK
+214 QAVNGI
-220 PKVSG
+220 PKNEG
-225 DTRDN
+225 DTREN

-236 PEIPVGTTFLA
+236 PEIPVGTTLLA
-247 GASAASESQLTI
+247 ASSAASESQLTI

-268 KEVYVQKKLLNIVFT
+268 KSVYVQKKLLNIVFT

-309 LRAERTYLLGC
+309 LRAERTYLMGI

-349 YSIGD
+349 YAIGD
-354 TYTLG
+354 EYTLS
-359 DMIAISKLQFT
+359 DLIAISKLQFT

-410 LTFKRFKDTFGSI
+410 LSFKRFKDTFGSL
-423 DFVWTQTLDLMGMS
+423 DFIWAQTLDLMGMS

-450 YVKIGKKEQTNDMSK
+450 YVKIGKREQTNDMSK

-492 LVGPADKIAKIA
+492 LVGPASKINKIA
-504 TESLGAIISAKEL
+504 TESLGAIISAAEL
-517 PKTPS
+517 PATPA
-522 KGMKVALTQ
+522 KGMKVALT
-531 DYTLK
+531 K
-536 GANSPTDDVK
+536 GYVNGETT
-546 YEAGTVLYYTGTAWT
+546 YEAGTVYYYDGSAWSV
-561 LYAGQDTAQ
+561 YAGQDVAA

>member
-1 MYKMKKN
+1 MNYFSFQSVLKMV
-8 CFKNFMSGQ
+8 
-17 FIMKMI
+17 
-23 LMLVAVVTGGGMMA
+23 LMLLAVATGGGVLA
-37 VADLVE
+37 LADNVE
-43 PQIGD
+43 PQIGN
-48 EGVNPASKETV
+48 EGVEPASKETV
-59 AAKEPVDPNANDRLS
+59 EAKEPVNPDTNDRLS
-74 PGGNKDG
+74 PGGKKDG
-81 QELTGSQASSTQ
+81 QDLTGSQASSTQ

-106 EIVKFYPFKTPL
+106 EIVKFYPFKTPI

-130 IKNWSI
+130 IKNWSV

-142 GETLDGQVIQKI
+142 GETLDGQVTQKI
-154 ETADTIEI
+154 VAGDTVEI

-173 FYKGTTVF
+173 FYKGTTVIV
-181 ASGVSGYAPGS
+181 SGVPGYKEGS
-192 QTKTEG
+192 KTKTEG

-214 QAVNGK
+214 QAVNGI
-220 PKVSG
+220 PKNEG
-225 DTRDN
+225 DTREN

-236 PEIPVGTTFLA
+236 PEIPVGTTLLA
-247 GASAASESQLTI
+247 ASSAASESQLTI

-268 KEVYVQKKLLNIVFT
+268 KSVYVQKKLLNIVFT

-309 LRAERTYLLGC
+309 LRAERTYLMGI

-349 YSIGD
+349 YAIGD
-354 TYTLG
+354 EYTLS
-359 DMIAISKLQFT
+359 DLIAISKLQFT

-410 LTFKRFKDTFGSI
+410 LSFKRFKDTFGSL
-423 DFVWTQTLDLMGMS
+423 DFIWAQTLDLMGMS

-450 YVKIGKKEQTNDMSK
+450 YVKIGKREQTNDMSK

-492 LVGPADKIAKIA
+492 LVGPASKINKIA
-504 TESLGAIISAKEL
+504 TESLGAIISAAEL
-517 PKTPS
+517 PATPA
-522 KGMKVALTQ
+522 KGMKVALTK
-531 DYTLK
+531 DYVNGET
-536 GANSPTDDVK
+536 T
-546 YEAGTVLYYTGTAWT
+546 YEAGTVYYYDGSAWSV
-561 LYAGQDTAQ
+561 YAGQDVAA

>member
-1 MYKMKKN
+1 MKKVMN
-8 CFKNFMSGQ
+8 YFSFQSVL
-17 FIMKMI
+17 KMV
-23 LMLVAVVTGGGMMA
+23 LMLLAVVTGGGVLA
-37 VADLVE
+37 LADNVE
-43 PQIGD
+43 PQIGN
-48 EGVNPASKETV
+48 EGVEPASKETV
-59 AAKEPVDPNANDRLS
+59 EAKEPVNPEGNDRLS
-74 PGGNKDG
+74 PGGKKDG
-81 QELTGSQASSTQ
+81 QDLTGSQASSTQ

-106 EIVKFYPFKTPL
+106 EIVKFYPFKTPI

-130 IKNWSI
+130 IKNWSV

-142 GETLDGQVIQKI
+142 GETLDGQVTQKI
-154 ETADTIEI
+154 AAGDTVEI
-162 NSTNFSGSIRP
+162 NSTNFSCSIRP
-173 FYKGTTVF
+173 FYKGTTVIV
-181 ASGVSGYAPGS
+181 SGVPGYKEGS
-192 QTKTEG
+192 KTKTEG

-214 QAVNGK
+214 QAVNGI
-220 PKVSG
+220 PKNEG
-225 DTRDN
+225 DTREN

-236 PEIPVGTTFLA
+236 PEIPVGTTLLA
-247 GASAASESQLTI
+247 ASSAASESQLTI

-268 KEVYVQKKLLNIVFT
+268 KSVYVQKKLLNIVFT

-309 LRAERTYLLGC
+309 LRAERTYLMGI

-349 YSIGD
+349 YAIGD
-354 TYTLG
+354 EYTLS
-359 DMIAISKLQFT
+359 DLIAISKLQFT

-410 LTFKRFKDTFGSI
+410 LSFKRFKDTFGSL
-423 DFVWTQTLDLMGMS
+423 DFIWAQTLDLMGMS

-450 YVKIGKKEQTNDMSK
+450 YVKIGKREQTNDMSK

-492 LVGPADKIAKIA
+492 LVGPASKINKIA
-504 TESLGAIISAKEL
+504 TESLGAIISAAKL
-517 PKTPS
+517 PDTPT
-522 KGMKVALTQ
+522 KGMKVALTK
-531 DYTLK
+531 DYTK
-536 GANSPTDDVK
+536 GETT
-546 YEAGTVLYYTGTAWT
+546 YEAGTVYYYDGSAWSV
-561 LYAGQDTAQ
+561 YAGQDVAA

>member
-1 MYKMKKN
+1 MKKVIN
-8 CFKNFMSGQ
+8 YFSIYQCVFKMV
-17 FIMKMI
+17 
-23 LMLVAVVTGGGMMA
+23 LMLLAIVTGGGVLAMA
-37 VADLVE
+37 DNVE
-43 PQIGD
+43 PQIGN

-59 AAKEPVDPNANDRLS
+59 EVKEPVNPNANDRLS

-81 QELTGSQASSTQ
+81 QDLTGSQASSSQ

-106 EIVKFYPFKTPL
+106 EIVKFYPYKTPL

-130 IKNWSI
+130 IKNWNI

-142 GETLDGQVIQKI
+142 GETLDGMTSAKI
-154 ETADTIEI
+154 SAADTIEI
-162 NSTNFSGSIRP
+162 NSSNFSGSIRP

-181 ASGVSGYAPGS
+181 ASGVAGFAEGS
-192 QTKTEG
+192 QTKREG
-198 TLMLYVIEANG
+198 TLMLYVIESNG

-220 PKVSG
+220 PKNAG
-225 DTRDN
+225 DTRIN

-309 LRAERTYLLGC
+309 LRAERTYLMGV

-334 DVYTSEGIINQLTNT
+334 DVFTSEGIINQLTNT
-349 YSIGD
+349 YAIGD
-354 TYTLG
+354 TYSLG
-359 DMIAISKLQFT
+359 DLIAISKLQFT

-410 LTFKRFKDTFGSI
+410 LTFKRFKDTFGTI

-450 YVKIGKKEQTNDMSK
+450 YVKIGKREQTNDMSK

-492 LVGPADKIAKIA
+492 LVGPTAKISQIA
-504 TESLGAIISAKEL
+504 TESLGAIISSKEL
-517 PKTPS
+517 PATPS
-522 KGMKVALTQ
+522 IGMKVALTK
-531 DYTLK
+531 DYTVK
-536 GANSPTDDVK
+536 GSNSPTDDVK
-546 YEAGTVLYYTGTAWT
+546 YEAGTVLYYTGSAWT
-561 LYAGQDTAQ
+561 LYVGQDVAE

>member
-1 MYKMKKN
+1 MNYFSFQSVLKMV
-8 CFKNFMSGQ
+8 
-17 FIMKMI
+17 
-23 LMLVAVVTGGGMMA
+23 LMLLAVATGGGVLA
-37 VADLVE
+37 LADNVE
-43 PQIGD
+43 PQIGN
-48 EGVNPASKETV
+48 EGVEPASKETV
-59 AAKEPVDPNANDRLS
+59 EAKEPVNPDTNDRLS
-74 PGGNKDG
+74 PGGKKDG
-81 QELTGSQASSTQ
+81 QDLTGSQASSTQ

-106 EIVKFYPFKTPL
+106 EIVKFYPFKTPI
-118 LSIVRRMAKTVN
+118 LSIVRQMAKTVN
-130 IKNWSI
+130 IKNWSV

-142 GETLDGQVIQKI
+142 GETLDGQVTQKI
-154 ETADTIEI
+154 VAGDTVEI

-173 FYKGTTVF
+173 FYKGTTVIV
-181 ASGVSGYAPGS
+181 SGVPGYKEGS
-192 QTKTEG
+192 KTKTEG

-214 QAVNGK
+214 QAVNGI
-220 PKVSG
+220 PKNEG
-225 DTRDN
+225 DTREN

-236 PEIPVGTTFLA
+236 PEIPVGTTLLA
-247 GASAASESQLTI
+247 ASSAASESQLTI

-268 KEVYVQKKLLNIVFT
+268 KSVYVQKKLLNIVFT

-309 LRAERTYLLGC
+309 LRAERTYLMGI

-349 YSIGD
+349 YAIGD
-354 TYTLG
+354 EYTLS
-359 DMIAISKLQFT
+359 DLIAISKLQFT

-410 LTFKRFKDTFGSI
+410 LSFKRFKDTFGSL
-423 DFVWTQTLDLMGMS
+423 DFIWAQTLDLMGMS

-450 YVKIGKKEQTNDMSK
+450 YVKIGKREQTNDMSK

-492 LVGPADKIAKIA
+492 LVGPASKINKIA
-504 TESLGAIISAKEL
+504 TESLGAIISAAKL
-517 PKTPS
+517 PATPA
-522 KGMKVALTQ
+522 KGMKVALTK
-531 DYTLK
+531 DYVNGET
-536 GANSPTDDVK
+536 T
-546 YEAGTVLYYTGTAWT
+546 YEAGTVYYYDGSAWSV
-561 LYAGQDTAQ
+561 YAGQDVAA

>member
-23 LMLVAVVTGGGMMA
+23 LMLVAVVTGGGIMA

-59 AAKEPVDPNANDRLS
+59 AVKEPVDPNANDRLS
-74 PGGNKDG
+74 PGGKKDG
-81 QELTGSQASSTQ
+81 QDLTGSQASSTQ

-142 GETLDGQVIQKI
+142 GETLDGQTIQKI

-181 ASGVSGYAPGS
+181 ASGVPGYAAGS

-225 DTRDN
+225 DSRDN

-359 DMIAISKLQFT
+359 DLIAISKLQFT

-423 DFVWTQTLDLMGMS
+423 DFVWTQTLDLLGMS

-504 TESLGAIISAKEL
+504 TESLNAIISAKEL
-517 PKTPS
+517 PKNPS

-531 DYTLK
+531 DYTLN

-546 YEAGTVLYYTGTAWT
+546 YEAGTVLYYTGTAWAI
-561 LYAGQDTAQ
+561 YAGQDTAQ

>member
-1 MYKMKKN
+1 MKKVMN
-8 CFKNFMSGQ
+8 YFSFQSVL
-17 FIMKMI
+17 KMV
-23 LMLVAVVTGGGMMA
+23 LMLLAVATGGGVLA
-37 VADLVE
+37 LADNVE
-43 PQIGD
+43 PQIGN
-48 EGVNPASKETV
+48 EGVEPASKETV
-59 AAKEPVDPNANDRLS
+59 EAKEPVNPEGNDLLS
-74 PGGNKDG
+74 PGGKKDG
-81 QELTGSQASSTQ
+81 QDLTGSQASSTQ

-106 EIVKFYPFKTPL
+106 EIVKFYPFKTPI

-130 IKNWSI
+130 IKNWSV

-142 GETLDGQVIQKI
+142 GETLDGQVTQKI
-154 ETADTIEI
+154 VAGDTVEI

-173 FYKGTTVF
+173 FYKGTTVIV
-181 ASGVSGYAPGS
+181 SGVPGYKEGS
-192 QTKTEG
+192 KTKTEG

-214 QAVNGK
+214 QAVNGI
-220 PKVSG
+220 PKNEG
-225 DTRDN
+225 DTREN

-236 PEIPVGTTFLA
+236 PEIPVGTTLLA
-247 GASAASESQLTI
+247 ASSAASESQLTI

-268 KEVYVQKKLLNIVFT
+268 KSVYVQKKLLNIVFT

-302 DAIIKYN
+302 NAIIKYN
-309 LRAERTYLLGC
+309 LRAERTYLMGI

-349 YSIGD
+349 YAIGD
-354 TYTLG
+354 EYTLS
-359 DMIAISKLQFT
+359 DLIAISKLQFT

-410 LTFKRFKDTFGSI
+410 LSFKRFKDTFGSI
-423 DFVWTQTLDLMGMS
+423 DFIWAQTLDLMGMS

-450 YVKIGKKEQTNDMSK
+450 YVKIGKREQTNDMSK

-479 EADSVALRGYNSI
+479 EADTVALRGYNSI
-492 LVGPADKIAKIA
+492 LVGPASKINKIA
-504 TESLGAIISAKEL
+504 TESLGAIISAAEL
-517 PKTPS
+517 PATPA
-522 KGMKVALTQ
+522 KGMKVALTK
-531 DYTLK
+531 DYVNGET
-536 GANSPTDDVK
+536 T
-546 YEAGTVLYYTGTAWT
+546 YEDGTVYYYDGSAWSV
-561 LYAGQDTAQ
+561 YAGQDVAA

>member
-1 MYKMKKN
+1 MKKVMN
-8 CFKNFMSGQ
+8 YFSFQSVL
-17 FIMKMI
+17 KMV
-23 LMLVAVVTGGGMMA
+23 LMLLAVATGGGVLA
-37 VADLVE
+37 LADNVE
-43 PQIGD
+43 PQIGN
-48 EGVNPASKETV
+48 EGVEPASKETV
-59 AAKEPVDPNANDRLS
+59 EAKEPVNPDTNDRLS
-74 PGGNKDG
+74 PGGKKDG
-81 QELTGSQASSTQ
+81 QDLTGSQASSTQ

-106 EIVKFYPFKTPL
+106 EIVKFYPFKTPI

-130 IKNWSI
+130 IKNWSV

-142 GETLDGQVIQKI
+142 GETLDGQVTQKI
-154 ETADTIEI
+154 VAGDTVEI

-173 FYKGTTVF
+173 FYKGTTVIV
-181 ASGVSGYAPGS
+181 SGVPGYKEGS
-192 QTKTEG
+192 KTKTEG
-198 TLMLYVIEANG
+198 TLMLYVIESNG

-214 QAVNGK
+214 QAVNGI
-220 PKVSG
+220 PKNEG
-225 DTRDN
+225 DTREN

-236 PEIPVGTTFLA
+236 PEIPVGTTLLA
-247 GASAASESQLTI
+247 ASSAASESQLTI

-268 KEVYVQKKLLNIVFT
+268 KSVYVQKKLLNIVFT

-309 LRAERTYLLGC
+309 LRAERTYLMGI

-349 YSIGD
+349 YAIGD
-354 TYTLG
+354 EYTLS
-359 DMIAISKLQFT
+359 DLIAISKLQFT

-377 CFAFCGKNAIERLEN
+377 CFAFCGKNAIEKLEN

-410 LTFKRFKDTFGSI
+410 LSFKRFKDTFGSL
-423 DFVWTQTLDLMGMS
+423 DFIWAQTLDLMGMS

-450 YVKIGKKEQTNDMSK
+450 YVKIGKREQTNDMSK

-492 LVGPADKIAKIA
+492 LVGPASKINKIA
-504 TESLGAIISAKEL
+504 TESLGAIISAAEL
-517 PKTPS
+517 PATPT
-522 KGMKVALTQ
+522 KGMKVALTK
-531 DYTLK
+531 DYTK
-536 GANSPTDDVK
+536 GETT
-546 YEAGTVLYYTGTAWT
+546 YEAGTVYYYDGSAWSV
-561 LYAGQDTAQ
+561 YAGQDVAA

>member
-1 MYKMKKN
+1 MNYFSFQSVLKMV
-8 CFKNFMSGQ
+8 
-17 FIMKMI
+17 
-23 LMLVAVVTGGGMMA
+23 LMLLAVATGGGVLA
-37 VADLVE
+37 LADNVE
-43 PQIGD
+43 PQIGN
-48 EGVNPASKETV
+48 EGVEPASKETV
-59 AAKEPVDPNANDRLS
+59 EAKEPVNPDTNDRLS
-74 PGGNKDG
+74 PGGKKDG
-81 QELTGSQASSTQ
+81 QDLTGSQASSTQ
-93 LREGGLLDKEWDS
+93 LHEGGLLDKEWDS
-106 EIVKFYPFKTPL
+106 EIVKFYPFKTPI

-130 IKNWSI
+130 IKNWSV

-142 GETLDGQVIQKI
+142 GETLDGQVTQKI
-154 ETADTIEI
+154 VAGDTVEI

-173 FYKGTTVF
+173 FYKGTTVIV
-181 ASGVSGYAPGS
+181 SGVPGYKEGS
-192 QTKTEG
+192 KTKTEG

-214 QAVNGK
+214 QAVNGI
-220 PKVSG
+220 PKNEG
-225 DTRDN
+225 DTREN

-236 PEIPVGTTFLA
+236 PEIPVGTTLLA
-247 GASAASESQLTI
+247 ASSAASESQLTI

-268 KEVYVQKKLLNIVFT
+268 KSVYVQKKLLNIVFT

-309 LRAERTYLLGC
+309 LRAERTYLMGI

-349 YSIGD
+349 YAIGD
-354 TYTLG
+354 EYTLS
-359 DMIAISKLQFT
+359 DLIAISKLQFT

-410 LTFKRFKDTFGSI
+410 LSFKRFKDTFGYL
-423 DFVWTQTLDLMGMS
+423 DFIWAQTLDLMGMS

-450 YVKIGKKEQTNDMSK
+450 YVKIGKREQTNDMSK

-492 LVGPADKIAKIA
+492 LVGPASKINKIA
-504 TESLGAIISAKEL
+504 TESLGAIISAAKL
-517 PKTPS
+517 PATPA
-522 KGMKVALTQ
+522 KGMKVALTK
-531 DYTLK
+531 DYVNGET
-536 GANSPTDDVK
+536 T
-546 YEAGTVLYYTGTAWT
+546 YEAGTVYYYDGSAWSV
-561 LYAGQDTAQ
+561 YAGQDVAA

>member
-1 MYKMKKN
+1 MKKVMN
-8 CFKNFMSGQ
+8 YFSFQSVL
-17 FIMKMI
+17 KMV
-23 LMLVAVVTGGGMMA
+23 LMLLAVATGGGVLA
-37 VADLVE
+37 LADNVE
-43 PQIGD
+43 PQIGN
-48 EGVNPASKETV
+48 EGVEPASKETV
-59 AAKEPVDPNANDRLS
+59 EAKEPVNPEGNDRLS
-74 PGGNKDG
+74 PGGKKDG
-81 QELTGSQASSTQ
+81 QDLTGSQASSTQ

-106 EIVKFYPFKTPL
+106 EIVKFYPFKTPI

-130 IKNWSI
+130 IKNWSV

-142 GETLDGQVIQKI
+142 GETLDGQVTQKI
-154 ETADTIEI
+154 VAGDTVEI

-173 FYKGTTVF
+173 FYKGTTVIV
-181 ASGVSGYAPGS
+181 SGVPGYKEGS
-192 QTKTEG
+192 KTKAEG

-214 QAVNGK
+214 QAVNGI
-220 PKVSG
+220 PKNEG
-225 DTRDN
+225 DTREN

-236 PEIPVGTTFLA
+236 PEIPVGTTLLA
-247 GASAASESQLTI
+247 ASSAASESQLTI

-268 KEVYVQKKLLNIVFT
+268 KSVYVQKKLLNIVFT

-309 LRAERTYLLGC
+309 LRAERTYLMGI

-349 YSIGD
+349 YAIGD
-354 TYTLG
+354 EYTLS
-359 DMIAISKLQFT
+359 DLIAISKLQFT

-410 LTFKRFKDTFGSI
+410 LSFKRFKDTFGSL
-423 DFVWTQTLDLMGMS
+423 DFIWAQTLDLMGMS

-450 YVKIGKKEQTNDMSK
+450 YVKIGKREQTNDMSK

-492 LVGPADKIAKIA
+492 LVGPASKINKIA
-504 TESLGAIISAKEL
+504 TESLGAIISAAKL
-517 PKTPS
+517 PATPT
-522 KGMKVALTQ
+522 KGMKVALTK
-531 DYTLK
+531 DYVNGET
-536 GANSPTDDVK
+536 T
-546 YEAGTVLYYTGTAWT
+546 YEAGTVYYYDGSAWSV
-561 LYAGQDTAQ
+561 YAGQDVAA

>member
-1 MYKMKKN
+1 MKKVMN
-8 CFKNFMSGQ
+8 YFSFQSVL
-17 FIMKMI
+17 KMV
-23 LMLVAVVTGGGMMA
+23 LMLLAVATGGGVLA
-37 VADLVE
+37 LADNVE
-43 PQIGD
+43 PQIGN
-48 EGVNPASKETV
+48 EGVEPASKETV
-59 AAKEPVDPNANDRLS
+59 EAKEPVNPDTNDRLS
-74 PGGNKDG
+74 PGGKKDG
-81 QELTGSQASSTQ
+81 QDLTGSQASSTQ
-93 LREGGLLDKEWDS
+93 LREGGLLEKEWDS
-106 EIVKFYPFKTPL
+106 EIVKFYPFKTPI

-130 IKNWSI
+130 IKNWSV

-142 GETLDGQVIQKI
+142 GETLDGQVTQKI
-154 ETADTIEI
+154 AAGDTVEI
-162 NSTNFSGSIRP
+162 NSTNFSSSIRP
-173 FYKGTTVF
+173 FYKGTTVIV
-181 ASGVSGYAPGS
+181 SGVPGYKEGS
-192 QTKTEG
+192 KTKTEG

-214 QAVNGK
+214 QAVNGI
-220 PKVSG
+220 PKNEG
-225 DTRDN
+225 DTREN

-236 PEIPVGTTFLA
+236 PEIPVGTTLLA
-247 GASAASESQLTI
+247 ASSAASESQLTI

-268 KEVYVQKKLLNIVFT
+268 KSVYVQKKLLNIVFT

-309 LRAERTYLLGC
+309 LRAERTYLMGI

-349 YSIGD
+349 YAIGD
-354 TYTLG
+354 EYTLS
-359 DMIAISKLQFT
+359 DLIAISKLQFT

-410 LTFKRFKDTFGSI
+410 LSFKRFKDTFGSI
-423 DFVWTQTLDLMGMS
+423 DFIWAQTLDLMGMS

-450 YVKIGKKEQTNDMSK
+450 YVKIGKREQTNDMSK

-492 LVGPADKIAKIA
+492 LVGPASKINKIA
-504 TESLGAIISAKEL
+504 TESLGAIISAAEL
-517 PKTPS
+517 PATPT
-522 KGMKVALTQ
+522 KGMKVALTK
-531 DYTLK
+531 DYVNGET
-536 GANSPTDDVK
+536 T
-546 YEAGTVLYYTGTAWT
+546 YEAGTVYYYDGSAWSV
-561 LYAGQDTAQ
+561 YAGQDVAA

>member
-1 MYKMKKN
+1 MKKVIN
-8 CFKNFMSGQ
+8 YFSNHQ
-17 FIMKMI
+17 FVFKMI
-23 LMLVAVVTGGGMMA
+23 LMLLAIATGGGAMA
-37 VADLVE
+37 MADLTE
-43 PQIGD
+43 TQIGD
-48 EGVNPASKETV
+48 EGVDPASKATV
-59 AAKEPVDPNANDRLS
+59 AEKEPVDKNTSDRLS
-74 PGGNKDG
+74 PGGKKDG
-81 QELTGSQASSTQ
+81 QDLTGSQASSTQ

-118 LSIVRRMAKTVN
+118 LSIVRRMAKTVQ
-130 IKNWSI
+130 IKNWNI

-142 GETLDGQVIQKI
+142 GETLDGQTTAKI
-154 ETADTIEI
+154 TEGDTIEI
-162 NSTNFSGSIRP
+162 NSSNFSGSIRP

-181 ASGVSGYAPGS
+181 ASGVAGYAEGS
-192 QTKTEG
+192 QEKREG

-220 PKVSG
+220 PKTAG
-225 DTRDN
+225 DSRIN
-230 LDNMTC
+230 LDNMQC
-236 PEIPVGTTFLA
+236 PEIPIGTTFLA

-334 DVYTSEGIINQLTNT
+334 DVFTSEGIINQLTNT
-349 YSIGD
+349 YGIGD
-354 TYTLG
+354 EYTLG

-392 IKLEGSH
+392 IKLESSH

-410 LTFKRFKDTFGSI
+410 LSFKRFKDTFGSI

-492 LVGPADKIAKIA
+492 LVGPAKKIAQIA
-504 TESLGAIISAKEL
+504 TESLGAIMSAKTL
-517 PKTPS
+517 PETPS

-531 DYTLK
+531 DYTVK
-536 GANSPTDDVK
+536 GSNSPTDDK
-546 YEAGTVLYYTGTAWT
+546 TYEKGTVYYYTGSAWVIYT
-561 LYAGQDTAQ
+561 GQDTAQ

>member
-1 MYKMKKN
+1 MNYFSFQSVLKMV
-8 CFKNFMSGQ
+8 
-17 FIMKMI
+17 
-23 LMLVAVVTGGGMMA
+23 LMLLAVATGGGVLA
-37 VADLVE
+37 LADNVE
-43 PQIGD
+43 PQIGN
-48 EGVNPASKETV
+48 EGVEPASKETV
-59 AAKEPVDPNANDRLS
+59 EAKEPVNPDTNDRLS
-74 PGGNKDG
+74 PGGKKDG
-81 QELTGSQASSTQ
+81 QDLTGSQASSTQ

-106 EIVKFYPFKTPL
+106 EIVKFYPFKTPI

-130 IKNWSI
+130 IKNWSV

-142 GETLDGQVIQKI
+142 GETLDGQVTQKI
-154 ETADTIEI
+154 VAGDTVEI

-173 FYKGTTVF
+173 FYKGTTVIV
-181 ASGVSGYAPGS
+181 SGVPGYKEGS
-192 QTKTEG
+192 KTKTEG

-214 QAVNGK
+214 QAVNGI
-220 PKVSG
+220 PKNEG
-225 DTRDN
+225 DTREN

-236 PEIPVGTTFLA
+236 PEIPVGTTLLA
-247 GASAASESQLTI
+247 ASSAASESQLTI

-268 KEVYVQKKLLNIVFT
+268 KSVYVQKKLLNIVFT

-309 LRAERTYLLGC
+309 LRAERTYLMGI

-349 YSIGD
+349 YAIGD
-354 TYTLG
+354 EYTLS
-359 DMIAISKLQFT
+359 DLIAISKLQFT

-410 LTFKRFKDTFGSI
+410 LSFKRFKDTFGSL
-423 DFVWTQTLDLMGMS
+423 DFIWAQTLDLMGMS

-450 YVKIGKKEQTNDMSK
+450 YVKIGKREQTNDMSK

-492 LVGPADKIAKIA
+492 LVGPASKINKIA
-504 TESLGAIISAKEL
+504 TESLGAIISAAKL
-517 PKTPS
+517 PATPAE
-522 KGMKVALTQ
+522 GMKVALTK
-531 DYTLK
+531 DYVNGET
-536 GANSPTDDVK
+536 T
-546 YEAGTVLYYTGTAWT
+546 YEAGTVYYYDGSAWSV
-561 LYAGQDTAQ
+561 YAGQDVAA

>member
-1 MYKMKKN
+1 MKKVIN
-8 CFKNFMSGQ
+8 YFSNHQ
-17 FIMKMI
+17 FVFKMI
-23 LMLVAVVTGGGMMA
+23 LMLLAIVTGGGAMA
-37 VADLVE
+37 MADLTE
-43 PQIGD
+43 TQIGD
-48 EGVNPASKETV
+48 EGVDPASKATV
-59 AAKEPVDPNANDRLS
+59 AEKEPVDKNTSDRLS
-74 PGGNKDG
+74 PGGKKDG
-81 QELTGSQASSTQ
+81 QDLTGSQASSTQ

-118 LSIVRRMAKTVN
+118 LSIVRRMAKTVQ
-130 IKNWSI
+130 IKNWNI

-142 GETLDGQVIQKI
+142 GETLDGQTTAKI
-154 ETADTIEI
+154 EAGDTIEI
-162 NSTNFSGSIRP
+162 TSANFSGSIRP

-181 ASGVSGYAPGS
+181 ASGVAGYAEGS
-192 QTKTEG
+192 QEKREG

-220 PKVSG
+220 PKTAG
-225 DTRDN
+225 DSRIN
-230 LDNMTC
+230 LDNMQC
-236 PEIPVGTTFLA
+236 PEIPIGTTFLA

-334 DVYTSEGIINQLTNT
+334 DVFTSEGIINQLTNT
-349 YSIGD
+349 YGIGD
-354 TYTLG
+354 EYTLG

-410 LTFKRFKDTFGSI
+410 LSFKRFKDTFGSI

-492 LVGPADKIAKIA
+492 LVGPAKKIAQIA
-504 TESLGAIISAKEL
+504 TESLGAIMSAKTL
-517 PKTPS
+517 PETPS

-531 DYTLK
+531 DYTVK
-536 GANSPTDDVK
+536 GSNSPTDDK
-546 YEAGTVLYYTGTAWT
+546 AYEKGTVYYYTGSAWVIYT
-561 LYAGQDTAQ
+561 GQDTAQ

>member
-1 MYKMKKN
+1 MKKVMN
-8 CFKNFMSGQ
+8 YFSFQSVL
-17 FIMKMI
+17 KMV
-23 LMLVAVVTGGGMMA
+23 LMLLAVATGGGVLA
-37 VADLVE
+37 LADNVE
-43 PQIGD
+43 PQIGN
-48 EGVNPASKETV
+48 EGVEPASKETV
-59 AAKEPVDPNANDRLS
+59 EAKEPVNPDTNDRLS
-74 PGGNKDG
+74 PGGKKDG
-81 QELTGSQASSTQ
+81 QDLTGSQASSTQ

-106 EIVKFYPFKTPL
+106 EIVKFYPFKTPI

-130 IKNWSI
+130 IKNWSV

-142 GETLDGQVIQKI
+142 GETLDGQVTQKI
-154 ETADTIEI
+154 EDGDTVEI

-173 FYKGTTVF
+173 FYKGTTVIV
-181 ASGVSGYAPGS
+181 SGVPGYKEGS
-192 QTKTEG
+192 KTKTEG

-214 QAVNGK
+214 QAVNGI
-220 PKVSG
+220 PKNEG
-225 DTRDN
+225 DTREN

-236 PEIPVGTTFLA
+236 PEIPVGTTLLA
-247 GASAASESQLTI
+247 ASSAASESQLTI

-268 KEVYVQKKLLNIVFT
+268 KSVYVQKKLLNIVFT

-309 LRAERTYLLGC
+309 LRAERTYLMGI

-349 YSIGD
+349 YAIGD
-354 TYTLG
+354 EYTLS
-359 DMIAISKLQFT
+359 DLIAISKLQFT

-410 LTFKRFKDTFGSI
+410 LSFKRFKDTFGSL
-423 DFVWTQTLDLMGMS
+423 DFIWAQTLDLMGMS

-450 YVKIGKKEQTNDMSK
+450 YVKIGKREQTNDMSK

-492 LVGPADKIAKIA
+492 LVGPASKINKIA
-504 TESLGAIISAKEL
+504 TESLGAIISAAKL
-517 PKTPS
+517 PATPA
-522 KGMKVALTQ
+522 KGMKVALTK
-531 DYTLK
+531 DYVNGET
-536 GANSPTDDVK
+536 T
-546 YEAGTVLYYTGTAWT
+546 YEAGTVYYYDGSAWSV
-561 LYAGQDTAQ
+561 YAGQDVAA

>member
-1 MYKMKKN
+1 MKKVMN
-8 CFKNFMSGQ
+8 YFSFQSVL
-17 FIMKMI
+17 KMV
-23 LMLVAVVTGGGMMA
+23 LMLLAVVTGGGILA
-37 VADLVE
+37 LADNVE
-43 PQIGD
+43 PQIGN
-48 EGVNPASKETV
+48 EGVEPASKETV
-59 AAKEPVDPNANDRLS
+59 EAKEPVNPEGNDRLS
-74 PGGNKDG
+74 PGGKKDG
-81 QELTGSQASSTQ
+81 QDLTGSQASSTQ

-106 EIVKFYPFKTPL
+106 EIVKFYPFKTPI

-130 IKNWSI
+130 IKNWSV

-142 GETLDGQVIQKI
+142 GETLDGQVTQKI
-154 ETADTIEI
+154 AAGDTVEI

-173 FYKGTTVF
+173 FYKGTTVIV
-181 ASGVSGYAPGS
+181 SGVAGYKEGS
-192 QTKTEG
+192 KTKTEG

-214 QAVNGK
+214 QAVNGI
-220 PKVSG
+220 PKNEG
-225 DTRDN
+225 DTREN

-236 PEIPVGTTFLA
+236 PEIPVGTTLLA
-247 GASAASESQLTI
+247 ASSAASESQLTI

-268 KEVYVQKKLLNIVFT
+268 KSVYVQKKLLNIVFT

-309 LRAERTYLLGC
+309 LRAERTYLMGI

-349 YSIGD
+349 YAIGD
-354 TYTLG
+354 EYTLS
-359 DMIAISKLQFT
+359 DLIAISKLQFT

-410 LTFKRFKDTFGSI
+410 LSFKRFKDTFGSL
-423 DFVWTQTLDLMGMS
+423 DFIWAQTLDLMGMS

-450 YVKIGKKEQTNDMSK
+450 YVKIGKREQTNDMSK

-492 LVGPADKIAKIA
+492 LVGPASKINKIA
-504 TESLGAIISAKEL
+504 TESLGAIISAAKL
-517 PKTPS
+517 PDTPT
-522 KGMKVALTQ
+522 KGMKVALTK
-531 DYTLK
+531 DYVK
-536 GANSPTDDVK
+536 GETT
-546 YEAGTVLYYTGTAWT
+546 YEAGTVYYYDGSAWSV
-561 LYAGQDTAQ
+561 YAGQDVAA

>member
-1 MYKMKKN
+1 MKKVMN
-8 CFKNFMSGQ
+8 YFSFQSVL
-17 FIMKMI
+17 KMV
-23 LMLVAVVTGGGMMA
+23 LMLLAVATGGGVLA
-37 VADLVE
+37 LADNVE
-43 PQIGD
+43 PQIGN
-48 EGVNPASKETV
+48 EGVEPASKETV
-59 AAKEPVDPNANDRLS
+59 EAKEPVNPEGNDRLS
-74 PGGNKDG
+74 PGGKKDG
-81 QELTGSQASSTQ
+81 QDLTGSQASSTQ

-106 EIVKFYPFKTPL
+106 EIVKFYPFKTPI

-130 IKNWSI
+130 IKNWSV

-142 GETLDGQVIQKI
+142 GETLDGQVTQKI
-154 ETADTIEI
+154 VAGDTVEI

-173 FYKGTTVF
+173 FYKGTTVIV
-181 ASGVSGYAPGS
+181 SGVPGYKEGS
-192 QTKTEG
+192 KTKTEG

-214 QAVNGK
+214 QAVNGI
-220 PKVSG
+220 PKNEG
-225 DTRDN
+225 DTREN

-236 PEIPVGTTFLA
+236 PEIPVGTTLLA
-247 GASAASESQLTI
+247 ASSAASESQLTI

-268 KEVYVQKKLLNIVFT
+268 KSVYVQKKLLNIVFT

-309 LRAERTYLLGC
+309 LRAERTYLMGI

-349 YSIGD
+349 YAIGD
-354 TYTLG
+354 EYTLS
-359 DMIAISKLQFT
+359 DLIAISKLQFT

-410 LTFKRFKDTFGSI
+410 LSFKRFKDTFGSL
-423 DFVWTQTLDLMGMS
+423 DFIWAQTLDLMGMS

-450 YVKIGKKEQTNDMSK
+450 YVKIGKREQTNDMSK

-492 LVGPADKIAKIA
+492 LVGPASKINKIA
-504 TESLGAIISAKEL
+504 TESLGAIISAAKL
-517 PKTPS
+517 PDTPT
-522 KGMKVALTQ
+522 KGMKVALTK
-531 DYTLK
+531 DYTK
-536 GANSPTDDVK
+536 GETT
-546 YEAGTVLYYTGTAWT
+546 YEAGTVYYYDGSAWSV
-561 LYAGQDTAQ
+561 YAGQDVAA